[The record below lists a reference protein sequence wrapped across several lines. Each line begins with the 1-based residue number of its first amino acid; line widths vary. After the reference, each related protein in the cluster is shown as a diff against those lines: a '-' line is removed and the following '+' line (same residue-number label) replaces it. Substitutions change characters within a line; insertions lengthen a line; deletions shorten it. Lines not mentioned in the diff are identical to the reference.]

1 MLRLPEFDLYQPE
14 SVEEAAELLAE
25 HGTDAR
31 PISGGTDLF
40 PKLKRG
46 QFTPDVIVSLDGI
59 DGLAGVDIGDD
70 NTVIGGQ
77 TSVATIENH
86 DGLREAYPALVEAAD
101 VASTPTLRKMGTVAG
116 NLCQDTRCYY
126 YDQRKDW
133 RQALGWCMK
142 APDEDGYTDAGALD
156 TDGDVDVPCRV
167 APGSSRCWA
176 VFASD
181 TAAPLIAH
189 DASVTLVGADG
200 EREVSLLDLYRDD
213 GISHLDKRHDEL
225 LTEVRLP
232 PADGVSSTYRKLSPR
247 EAFDFPSLGLAAAVQ
262 QDGDGVVERATIA
275 MTGVASCPVVAEEA
289 AAELEGERPTAD
301 RLETVGEA
309 VAAGIRPLDNMD
321 YHPAHRKRMASVY
334 ARRALDAVTA

>member
-1 MLRLPEFDLYQPE
+1 MLRLPEFDLYQPDT
-14 SVEEAAELLAE
+14 VQAAAELLAE

-46 QFTPDVIVSLDGI
+46 QFTPDVVVSLDGI
-59 DGLAGVDIGDD
+59 DGLDGVDVGDD
-70 NTVIGGQ
+70 GTVIGGQ

-86 DGLREAYPALVEAAD
+86 DGLRREYPALVEAAG

-133 RQALGWCMK
+133 REALGWCMK
-142 APDEDGYTDAGALD
+142 APDADGFSADGATDSDAE
-156 TDGDVDVPCRV
+156 VDVPCRV

-189 DASVTLVGADG
+189 EATVRLVGADG
-200 EREVSLLDLYRDD
+200 EREVPLVELYRDD
-213 GISHLDKRHDEL
+213 GITHLDKRHDEL
-225 LTEVRLP
+225 ITEVRLP
-232 PADGVSSTYRKLSPR
+232 PADGVESTYRKLSPR
-247 EAFDFPSLGLAAAVQ
+247 EAFDFPSLGLAASVR
-262 QDGDGVVERATIA
+262 QDGDGVVEHATIA
-275 MTGVASCPVVAEEA
+275 MTGVASCPVVADEA
-289 AAELEGERPTAD
+289 TAELEDERPTAD

-334 ARRALDAVTA
+334 AKRALEAVTA